1 MRNNQEKV
9 FQIAGCSKSVLL
21 LLTVMGI
28 VYGVWV
34 WLTPPTMLDDIL
46 YRCVWEPDETAP
58 RQALHTMNDV
68 LRSQWIHYFTHLGRL
83 VPHLV
88 AQLLYCFTSDSVIK
102 VLDTVVFVLLLYFSC
117 HYIEGRRKTA
127 FSLLMFWFL
136 ITIVTFGSGSAL
148 LWQMG
153 AFNYPWTELPVVV
166 LLCYLRHIKDR
177 EITLRHLA
185 LAPLALLAGW
195 THESLTLPIAISMAL
210 YVAINRKNILKSPL
224 LPYFVF
230 FTIGTLLNTF
240 SPATLQRVNEYHISL
255 STRLFYGVSTM
266 VFTVKVFWLLVIAL
280 FVAWRKRKDVVRA
293 ELKARFYIYFAMF
306 LAYGIVM
313 TSGATVTRTGY
324 HAEFLAS
331 LLLVSLLHRFSMPK
345 LKRSFA
351 IVVVVVSV
359 ALMPFSLELMA
370 KNHANAKYIEKQVM
384 EQKASLVRVPNLDFH
399 DDVIH
404 RWAYRQFITEPVIFG
419 SQKVFNPNYDQVL
432 SLHAVLGRNDVV
444 FFPKEFADSIDRS
457 ADAYKSLGVN
467 KDSTQ
472 YIWQVAKDAD
482 VSRGVDLLL
491 HHAEPSDRPLYNSF
505 FFHEGDTFHIE
516 PQETYEMSLRS
527 RRFLMITPPPKHV
540 MRRVKAVQPAR

>member
-21 LLTVMGI
+21 LLAVMG
-28 VYGVWV
+28 VLYGIWV

-177 EITLRHLA
+177 EITMRHLA

-210 YVAINRKNILKSPL
+210 YVAVNRKNILKSAL

-255 STRLFYGVSTM
+255 STRL
-266 VFTVKVFWLLVIAL
+266 
-280 FVAWRKRKDVVRA
+280 
-293 ELKARFYIYFAMF
+293 FYIYFAMF

-384 EQKASLVRVPNLDFH
+384 EQKASLVRVPSLDFH

-491 HHAEPSDRPLYNSF
+491 HHAERSDRPLYNSF